1 MKGLPLEVTMEC
13 LALREQRTD
22 IDLVAD
28 VTEAQLHKVYSQC
41 DYILLHLI
49 FHEGNGENFS
59 IANSAYNIIPSQLCE
74 LSRWL
79 SY

>member
-28 VTEAQLHKVYSQC
+28 VTEAQLHKVQSM
-41 DYILLHLI
+41 
-49 FHEGNGENFS
+49 
-59 IANSAYNIIPSQLCE
+59 
-74 LSRWL
+74 
-79 SY
+79 